1 MAFSYQGLS
10 GLVERPDYDSGF
22 QSLDAFVD
30 GTIGGF
36 DTAAATLTAVGVA
49 AVVPIDAQS
58 VQYAELI
65 GQDTLATRQYLSLL
79 GIRDVYYPDLSASS
93 IVIPLG
99 IGTPSSISAL
109 ILVGLA
115 PAGTA
120 VTGTGAVT
128 TAAAALAATGTLE
141 FVGTGSLTTAASQ
154 LDISAI
160 LAYNGTASYGSAA
173 ASLSGAGTLSSDA
186 ITGTAAMT
194 SAAASLR
201 AKGRRRK
208 GGGHSVVDLAR
219 YDAFVS
225 HGETL
230 LEELGQAP
238 QPTGATPV
246 ELSVFP
252 TQPTL
257 PTPELRVPTAQT
269 VELPE
274 LPAIKGKRWIKGHA
288 SVSGQASLLLGTAQ
302 LVQTGTAWLWVPQ
315 GSTLAATGHVDN
327 FYTIRQRDERAL
339 EEFLLTRL
347 LS

>member
-58 VQYAELI
+58 IQYAELI
-65 GQDTLATRQYLSLL
+65 GQDTLANRQYLSIA
-79 GIRDVYYPDLSASS
+79 GIRDTHVVDTTGTGSLTTSAASLSAS
-93 IVIPLG
+93 
-99 IGTPSSISAL
+99 
-109 ILVGLA
+109 
-115 PAGTA
+115 GTA
-120 VTGTGAVT
+120 GDSRTGTA
-128 TAAAALAATGTLE
+128 
-141 FVGTGSLTTAASQ
+141 SLTTAASQ

-173 ASLSGAGTLSSDA
+173 ASLSGAGTLSSNA
-186 ITGTAAMT
+186 ITGTAAIT

-225 HGETL
+225 QGETL
-230 LEELGQAP
+230 LEELGQTP

-246 ELSVFP
+246 ELSVPP

-269 VELPE
+269 IELPD